1 MNASRLSSLTKKCLI
16 PCVVCCITFLL
27 LICTTLPAF
36 AASLAPVNVAA
47 LHSGIDQVPW
57 YGFLIDPNI
66 VFLLFIVAMVGLYV
80 EISHPGAI
88 VPGVV
93 GAIALLL
100 FLLGAGSL
108 APNWAGFALMVLAFV
123 LLVLDM
129 WLPAHGILT
138 AGAVVS
144 LVVGSLLFFN
154 SGGPFDGQRIDP
166 LIVYIMSGF
175 LGALGLLVAAYVAR
189 SRRLHVNNGIGG
201 MIGARVTALTPLMPD
216 GRVWYGGEDWA
227 AVLDSPE
234 AAVDTGTLLIVTS
247 VEGLRLHVR
256 PVVLKL
262 PGEETQQDSILCEGI
277 VSLKEG

>member
-57 YGFLIDPNI
+57 YSFLIDPNI
-66 VFLLFIVAMVGLYV
+66 VFLLFIVAMVGLYL

-175 LGALGLLVAAYVAR
+175 IGALGLLVAAYVAR
-189 SRRLHVNNGIGG
+189 SRRLHVNNGIEG

-216 GRVWYGGEDWA
+216 GRVQYGGEDWA
-227 AVLDSPE
+227 AVLDLPE

-256 PVVLKL
+256 PVVLEL
-262 PGEETQQDSILCEGI
+262 PGEETQQSSIVCEGI
-277 VSLKEG
+277 DSLKEG